1 MNKMCVECTEN
12 TYEKCASKCIKCQF
26 YDKINDSC
34 PIKNIAQYDKKDV
47 ENCTDFIVR
56 ENLVMF

>member
-1 MNKMCVECTEN
+1 MDNN
-12 TYEKCASKCIKCQF
+12 EKKSESKCIKCQF
-26 YDKINDSC
+26 FDKTNDSC
-34 PIKNIAQYDKKDV
+34 PIKIIAQYDKKDV